1 MSNNPAAAPGANGQ
15 RGERG
20 VALVTALLLT
30 VLLFVLAIG
39 LLAISGDES
48 GIAANETWSEG
59 AFYAAEAGL
68 QSAVDQIGP
77 DPALSLQAVPL
88 TTIAQGYTFRSGRRS
103 DTTPQ
108 PVRFV
113 RSTPAAGFALGV
125 GTGYNAAGFL
135 YETYEVDAT
144 GLGPR
149 NAQREIEAQVLYGPV
164 AR

>member
-1 MSNNPAAAPGANGQ
+1 MCNSRP
-15 RGERG
+15 GERG

-30 VLLFVLAIG
+30 VLLFILAIG

-48 GIAANETWSEG
+48 GISSNESWSEG

-77 DPALSLQAVPL
+77 DPAASLLAIPL
-88 TTIAQGYTFRSGRRS
+88 TAISQGYTFRSGRRS

-113 RSTPAAGFALGV
+113 RATPAPGFGLAG
-125 GTGYNAAGFL
+125 GTGYNSAGFL
-135 YETYEVDAT
+135 YETYEVDST

-149 NAQREIEAQVLYGPV
+149 NAQREIQAQVFYGPV